1 MKKEIER
8 IGIKIRER
16 RKALGLTQAQ
26 VADGHITRN
35 MLSLIES
42 GTALPSLE
50 TTVRIAKKLCVSTD
64 YLLTDT
70 ATLSEASLSAALP
83 TIRNLFKNKEYAACL
98 AYAEKYC
105 ETTNDETAFV
115 LGYCALEEGKKA
127 VNAGKLDTAASLLEI
142 ADRYA
147 AATMYPTEALSAAI
161 SVYRA
166 VAINVQSPRLE
177 LDQVRYW
184 QCLSDAAFVEFFA
197 YLTEDT
203 DFPYTSD
210 KLKQH
215 LDARALIRRH
225 EYRKALSIL
234 EALEDARTDRDI
246 TVIFLFRI
254 YTDMEAC
261 HRELRNFE
269 NAYRYSSKRMSLLNA
284 FHS

>member
-50 TTVRIAKKLCVSTD
+50 TTVRIAKRLGVSTD
-64 YLLTDT
+64 YLLTDA
-70 ATLSEASLSAALP
+70 ATLAEASLSATLP
-83 TIRNLFKNKEYAACL
+83 MIRRLFENKEYAACR
-98 AYAEKYC
+98 AYAEKHC
-105 ETTNDETAFV
+105 EATNDETALI
-115 LGYCALEEGKKA
+115 LGYCALMEGKKA
-127 VNAGKLDTAASLLEI
+127 VNAGKLDTAATLLEI
-142 ADRYA
+142 AERYA
-147 AATMYPTEALSAAI
+147 TATIYPTEALSAAI

-166 VAINVQSPRLE
+166 IAINVQSPRLE
-177 LDQVRYW
+177 LDHVRYW
-184 QCLSDAAFVEFFA
+184 QYLSDAASVELFA
-197 YLTEDT
+197 YLTEDAE
-203 DFPYTSD
+203 FPYASE
-210 KLKQH
+210 KLKMH
-215 LDARALIRRH
+215 LDARALIRKH
-225 EYRKALSIL
+225 EYRKALSLL
-234 EALEDARTDRDI
+234 EKLEDARTDSDV